1 MEMVPVRL
9 IDALEGVRQARAD
22 RKAAEIR
29 EVLFI
34 AHAASVTG
42 VSSADVDAAL
52 QDQIIGERMVQP
64 GAEGTPF
71 ISEFLA
77 LELGPIMECS
87 PESAFDQLATVLNV
101 QHRHPTLWHAF
112 LDGKI
117 RWNHA
122 ARVAVEC
129 RMLSVEAAAEVDRK
143 CAHSLAQWPV
153 SRVMY
158 HLKSWIIAA
167 DPVLAAKKK
176 LLAETK
182 REVLISKFT
191 NAECELWGRLAA
203 EDGVAL
209 DIALNE
215 IADSLPP
222 TQLPDGLTPEDLTPH
237 ERQSFCR
244 NMRRSQALGIL
255 ARRASGQEALPT
267 ADLIIR
273 IGGDDPALYSP
284 DGGLSVSGAAEVEK
298 WGELLTSVLPQFLSG
313 SKVTVRPVL
322 VPSELPASDQ
332 HDPPPLMRWAVCE
345 RNPVDVY
352 PYGTRRSRSCQ
363 LDHTVEFRTFGPP
376 GQTHPANLGP
386 LSIKAHR
393 GKTHGDFRMQQVS
406 PGVFDWITPAGYRYL
421 VGPSGT
427 QPISVPTSHLGSIP
441 LKEPPEPTADPP
453 PDDPA
458 WDIPPRAES
467 ARRFFQRAR
476 EFASAENIC

>member
-1 MEMVPVRL
+1 MVPVRL
-9 IDALEGVRQARAD
+9 VDALEGVRQARAD

-112 LDGKI
+112 LEGKV
-117 RWNHA
+117 RWGHA
-122 ARVAVEC
+122 ARVAHEC
-129 RMLSVEAAAEVDRK
+129 RMLTIEAAAEVDRK

-158 HLKSWIIAA
+158 HLKSWIMAA
-167 DPVLAAKKK
+167 DPALAVKKK
-176 LLAETK
+176 LLAEAK
-182 REVLISKFT
+182 REVQISKFT

-209 DIALNE
+209 NNALNE

-222 TQLPDGLTPEDLTPH
+222 AQLPAGLTPEDLTPH
-237 ERQSFCR
+237 ELQSFCR
-244 NMRRSQALGIL
+244 NMRRSKALGIL
-255 ARRASGQEALPT
+255 ARRASGEEQLPS
-267 ADLIIR
+267 AELIIR
-273 IGGDDPALYSP
+273 IGADDPALYSP

-298 WGELLTSVLPQFLSG
+298 WGELLTSVLPQFLAG

-322 VPSELPASDQ
+322 VPAELPPSDQ
-332 HDPPPLMRWAVCE
+332 HDPPPLMRWAVRE
-345 RNPVDVY
+345 RNPVDVF
-352 PYGTRRSRSCQ
+352 PFGTRRSRSCQ
-363 LDHTVEFRTFGPP
+363 LDHTVEYLKFGPP
-376 GQTHPANLGP
+376 GQTHPGNLGP

-393 GKTHGDFRMQQVS
+393 GKTHGNFILSQPR
-406 PGVFDWITPAGYRYL
+406 PGWFHWITPAGYTYL
-421 VGPSGT
+421 VGPGGSELLT
-427 QPISVPTSHLGSIP
+427 TPTAHLASIP

-467 ARRFFQRAR
+467 ARRLFQRAR
-476 EFASAENIC
+476 EFASARNIC